1 MTPDSLE
8 ALVSAAVAVRQRA
21 YAPYSKFRVGAALRL
36 RDGRTMVGANVE
48 NCSYGLS
55 ICAERGAVV
64 SAVAQGLRP
73 GDVVAVAVAADAP
86 VVTAPC
92 GACRQV
98 LAEFTSLDAP
108 VVLHNVRN
116 GARSSHTLGE
126 LLPHA
131 FTPAALTD
139 TP

>member
-1 MTPDSLE
+1 MSVPSLE

-36 RDGRTMVGANVE
+36 KDGRTVVGANVE
-48 NCSYGLS
+48 NCSYGLCL
-55 ICAERGAVV
+55 CAERSAIVA
-64 SAVAQGLRP
+64 AVAQGLQP
-73 GDVVAVAVAADAP
+73 GDVTAVAVAAEAAHM
-86 VVTAPC
+86 TAPC

-98 LAEFTSLDAP
+98 LAEFAPLDTP

-116 GARSSHTLGE
+116 NARTQHTVGE

-131 FTPAALTD
+131 FTPATLASA
-139 TP
+139 P